1 MVKSRKVLRSALVMF
16 LLASSATFITPARGV
31 DTFYY
36 GLLDYKVVTSSGTFS
51 WTKCYEGGGYRAEV
65 TLPATVDMSSL
76 RAEFTLAANAT
87 ASVDGT
93 LQLSGSPLPRSQGSI
108 LYRITDGVSTS
119 FYPIVINPAVSC
131 ALGPPAVTGGVSTS
145 GAAGV
150 PTNTATSQPVPSKP
164 TNGKSKNG
172 NTLSDGA
179 DMTCMPSQSLG
190 GYTWIFEY
198 RSMNYTQSS
207 KGKSMLTYGP
217 SEVKKITKWVAYHR
231 TGSNSKWL
239 KATYPGTAKGFKISG
254 SSNSIEYGVVGFIGS
269 EQVCN
274 EGYPGSL
281 GSEMGL
287 GFAGAYNDVAYKA
300 AMAKA
305 DADAKADIAWEVKQA
320 KIACDPNGVCPL
332 GSTGPG
338 GGVIFYDAGSKKSW
352 GRYLEVAPTD
362 QEWSTAASENPD
374 SWCTIGEGKGK
385 TIFGDIQGSA
395 LKGKFGRAIGTG
407 ASNTKAMRQN
417 CLGGA
422 SVATNAYD
430 GGTKTDWFL
439 PSKDELTALTQYAFN
454 TKSLEKNN
462 YYPGSGNTKAAYY
475 YKKYLRAGLKSAEGA
490 FSPPEYW
497 SSTPYNPKID
507 GNNGSCTACAWVM
520 EVMNG
525 NIRISPFST
534 FWISV
539 RFIRYV

>member
-1 MVKSRKVLRSALVMF
+1 MLKSRKVLRSALVMF
-16 LLASSATFITPARGV
+16 LLASSATLITPARGV
-31 DTFYY
+31 DTLYY
-36 GLLDYKVVTSSGTFS
+36 GLLDYKIVTSTGTFP
-51 WTKCYEGGGYRAEV
+51 WIKCSNVNDYIGEV
-65 TLPATVDMSSL
+65 TLPPTVDLASA
-76 RAEFTLAANAT
+76 RVEFTLTPNAT
-87 ASVDGT
+87 ASVDRVP
-93 LQLSGSPLPRSQGSI
+93 QQSGGPLPRTQGKMT
-108 LYRITDGVSTS
+108 YMITDGINTS
-119 FYPIVINPAVSC
+119 FHQIEINPQVSC
-131 ALGPPAVTGGVSTS
+131 TTLPNLQPQQVK
-145 GAAGV
+145 
-150 PTNTATSQPVPSKP
+150 PTDGKAPSDQVP

-172 NTLSDGA
+172 NTLSGGA

-231 TGSNSKWL
+231 SGSGSKWK
-239 KATYPGTAKGFKISG
+239 KATYPGTAKGFKVTGSG
-254 SSNSIEYGVVGFIGS
+254 NGIEYGVVGFIGN

-281 GSEMGL
+281 GSEMSL

-305 DADAKADIAWEVKQA
+305 DADAKADIAWEAKQA
-320 KIACDPNGVCPL
+320 RIVCDPNGSCPL

-338 GGVIFYDAGSKKSW
+338 GGIIFYDAGSKKSW

-385 TIFGDIQGSA
+385 TILGDIQGSA

-422 SVATNAYD
+422 SAATNAHD

-439 PSKDELTALTQYAFN
+439 PSRDELTALTQYAFN

-490 FSPPEYW
+490 FSPPQYW

-507 GNNGSCTACAWVM
+507 GNNGSCNICAWVM

-525 NIRISPFST
+525 NIFISPFST
-534 FWISV
+534 YWISV